1 MFKVKPGFIGKPG
14 LKVLESRSL
23 FLSRKRHGVFQ
34 SESEKILPVIPDF
47 RPLFR
52 PLNL

>member
-1 MFKVKPGFIGKPG
+1 MFKVKPG

-34 SESEKILPVIPDF
+34 SESQKILPVIPDF